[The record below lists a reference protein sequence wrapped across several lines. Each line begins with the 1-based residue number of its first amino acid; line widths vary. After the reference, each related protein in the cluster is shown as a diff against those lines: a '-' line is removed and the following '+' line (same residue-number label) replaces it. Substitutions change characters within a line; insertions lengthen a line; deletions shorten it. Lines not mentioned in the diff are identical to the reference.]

1 MFIDNVSSYHE
12 YSLDTR
18 NDELRFLF
26 TENITKYEGEISMCG
41 FLFASEENVGIEM
54 FKKQVNKLN
63 ILNITLVFNII
74 FIKI

>member
-41 FLFASEENVGIEM
+41 FLFASEEKVGIEM
-54 FKKQVNKLN
+54 FKKGYDN
-63 ILNITLVFNII
+63 VFHSSIAPASI
-74 FIKI
+74 RC